1 MCDIAGGGMSHNGAL
16 SCKAGPVPEDGADL
30 GASGQ
35 SVGAPQSVA
44 RPEHGASWPWGRS
57 HVT

>member
-16 SCKAGPVPEDGADL
+16 SCNAEPVPEDGADL
-30 GASGQ
+30 GQ

-44 RPEHGASWPWGRS
+44 RPVHGPSWPWGWS